1 MQKFEKFTEEYLEVA
16 DNELTSVI
24 NFSKDLLWFIVSLLL
39 LVVSLP
45 LWLVGQ
51 LKRHLTKRAP
61 DAGDSAA
68 FSSIFLASSFFCS
81 QTESTPTHTQVTQTV
96 GTPLAKNER
105 KYDRHY
111 FGYKTWR

>member
-61 DAGDSAA
+61 DAGDSAVST
-68 FSSIFLASSFFCS
+68 SSLQAS
-81 QTESTPTHTQVTQTV
+81 TESTSQTVTQPTQR
-96 GTPLAKNER
+96 G
-105 KYDRHY
+105 
-111 FGYKTWR
+111 